1 MSVDPNQSPPLDE
14 KKKNALMRY
23 IFILFAV
30 AFLLILLT
38 FFMQLR
44 DSNQTISE
52 LMQSNASAV
61 QNAEKIQEENRLLL
75 EQTAGMELELDEEA
89 EDYEAEIQELTL
101 QLATAQ
107 DIQTALIEDSAT
119 LEEMVKD
126 TLRVY
131 ESLISGENALTD
143 GDISGAKAYANV
155 VEESVSLLGNQG
167 VDRYEALL
175 VNIDLAENPPVE
187 TEEIQE
193 TTDETVG

>member
-101 QLATAQ
+101 QLSTAQ